1 MTSERKLINFG
12 IWSIGK
18 HVEKK
23 IIPMLGLVKAC
34 NLTGIYTRDKT
45 KLKDYSN
52 KLDFRSFFDKKE
64 FLNDKDIDLIYI
76 SSPIGLH
83 YEHCFEALSAGKH
96 VLCEKTLVQ
105 TKKEAESLVKIARKS
120 NLALIEA
127 FMYKYHPQFTRIR
140 DIVKIGQLGN
150 IHSLISQ
157 FGIPF
162 QDTKG
167 WRFDS
172 KLGGGSLLDV
182 GTYPIS
188 LSLAILEGIPHIS
201 SCKLNYDNKF
211 NIDLS
216 GSVVLDFQGRQRAF
230 LNWGMG
236 LAYRNELE
244 IWGSDGVLKSEFIFS
259 KPDNFAAKIVISN
272 SSGNQETEYLNPV
285 DSFAT
290 MFDQISQ
297 KLDSPEYRESQYK
310 DVINQAECLEKI
322 FNSVK

>member
-1 MTSERKLINFG
+1 LTSERKLINFG
-12 IWSIGK
+12 IWSVGK

-23 IIPMLGLVKAC
+23 IIPMLGSVKTC
-34 NLTGIYTRDKT
+34 NLRGMYTRDKI

-52 KLDFRSFFDKKE
+52 KLNFKPFFDKKE
-64 FLNDKDIDLIYI
+64 FLNDKNIDLIYI

-140 DIVKIGQLGN
+140 DIVRSGQLGN

-167 WRFDS
+167 WRFDP
-172 KLGGGSLLDV
+172 KLGGGSLLDI

-188 LSLAILEGIPHIS
+188 LALAILEGIPQIS
-201 SCKLNYDNKF
+201 SCRLNYDNKF

-216 GSVVLDFQGRQRAF
+216 GSAVLDFQENQRAF
-230 LNWGMG
+230 LNWGVG

-259 KPDNFAAKIVISN
+259 KPNNFSAKIVISG
-272 SSGNQETEYLNPV
+272 STGNQQTEYVNSV

-297 KLDSPEYRESQYK
+297 NLDSPECRESQYK
-310 DVINQAECLEKI
+310 DVLNQAECLEKI
-322 FNSVK
+322 FSSIK